1 MKKFHFQ
8 ISLRP
13 DSLNH
18 TESYVDR
25 VKVIVMYQSIARE
38 IMETWVVDSWADHA
52 WTRQSVIAY
61 STELSMPVIL

>member
-18 TESYVDR
+18 TESCVDR

-38 IMETWVVDSWADHA
+38 IMET
-52 WTRQSVIAY
+52 
-61 STELSMPVIL
+61 